1 MSTFALKG
9 LQSGCNSRKE
19 RFESHRL
26 ALKTTERTHNPVENQ
41 ANKLGEQSAREAAAM
56 ASPAKTELYSNERR
70 QGNRV
75 GLRWPVT
82 LIRADE
88 SLVETVTENLS
99 SKGFYFVAMNIL
111 IPGEEVRVRI
121 SIPIK
126 ANSHAFGHGTIL
138 GRARVTRIQAV
149 GPNRYGVGCSLED
162 YYVMP

>member
-26 ALKTTERTHNPVENQ
+26 ALETSERTHNPVENQ

-75 GLRWPVT
+75 GLRWPGT

-88 SLVETVTENLS
+88 WLRETATTTQH
-99 SKGFYFVAMNIL
+99 SKGI
-111 IPGEEVRVRI
+111 
-121 SIPIK
+121 
-126 ANSHAFGHGTIL
+126 
-138 GRARVTRIQAV
+138 
-149 GPNRYGVGCSLED
+149 
-162 YYVMP
+162 YVY